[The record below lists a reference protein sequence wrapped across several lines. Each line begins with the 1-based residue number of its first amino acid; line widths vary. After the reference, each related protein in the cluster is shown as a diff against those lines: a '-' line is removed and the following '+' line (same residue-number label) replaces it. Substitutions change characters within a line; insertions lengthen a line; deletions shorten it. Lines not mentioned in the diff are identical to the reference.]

1 MCCAGILGGRV
12 CSSGV
17 THLSQ
22 VASIS
27 KKIPQF
33 FWLWRVKRS
42 YLTFITWFAE
52 ECSAGSPSWAMVL
65 VVIVHAKPFS
75 ASKMILPHLHVSSYF
90 HFVKRR
96 VRKMFSEKLMT
107 WEARLGRFKIKCRG
121 ALWKEAGSHVPF
133 TVNGLKDAAFI
144 PTQAKFTQK

>member
-1 MCCAGILGGRV
+1 MCWAGILGGRV

-22 VASIS
+22 VVSIS
-27 KKIPQF
+27 KKKNSRF
-33 FWLWRVKRS
+33 FWLWKVKRS
-42 YLTFITWFAE
+42 YLIFITWFVE
-52 ECSAGSPSWAMVL
+52 ECSAGSPPWAMVL

-75 ASKMILPHLHVSSYF
+75 GSKMILPHLNVSSYF

-121 ALWKEAGSHVPF
+121 ALWKEAGSHMPF

-144 PTQAKFTQK
+144 PRQAKFTQ